1 MPPRGTPGS
10 HQFAAPSLSICVIE
24 RVVPA
29 GDGWLVRIR
38 CSQVFE
44 GDFRCDHRGGAGAEG
59 DESLER
65 RRQRL
70 MSGRWTWLRQVHS
83 ADVALITEPGG
94 CAGAVA
100 DGAVTAVPEAVLAL
114 HTADCAPVVV
124 VGGGALGVAHAG
136 WRGIVAGVIGE
147 VVDGVRRAQRSASE
161 VTEVRAVIGPVIRP
175 ASYEFGAEDLATV
188 AAAAGCD
195 VSGITSWG
203 TPALDLCAAV
213 LGTLK
218 AARVTDVEDL
228 GLDTARGGF
237 FSHRAR
243 GDRGRQA
250 TAARLERR

>member
-1 MPPRGTPGS
+1 
-10 HQFAAPSLSICVIE
+10 VIE
-24 RVVPA
+24 RVVSA

-38 CSQVFE
+38 CSQLFE
-44 GDFRCDHRGGAGAEG
+44 GDFRCDLSGGDCVGR
-59 DESLER
+59 DRSLER
-65 RRQRL
+65 RRQGL
-70 MSGRWTWLRQVHS
+70 MSGRWTWLEQVHG
-83 ADVALITEPGG
+83 AEVAVITEPGG

-124 VGGGALGVAHAG
+124 AGHGALGVAHAG

-147 VVDGVRRAQRSASE
+147 VVNGVRRVSPAGETAGL
-161 VTEVRAVIGPVIRP
+161 RAVIGPVIRP
-175 ASYEFGAEDLATV
+175 SNYEFGADHLAAV

-195 VSGITSWG
+195 VAGATSWG
-203 TPALDLCAAV
+203 TPALDLCAAA
-213 LGTLK
+213 LGALR
-218 AARVTDVEDL
+218 AAGVSDVEDL
-228 GLDTARGGF
+228 GLDTARDGF